1 MSRDLEQVWLDEGY
15 ELGELK
21 GFKGLSLEL
30 FADGY
35 VEMQRSIYEWRWYG
49 VNDLFESTTFLC

>member
-1 MSRDLEQVWLDEGY
+1 MSNHWNEEVMDRLGQVWLDEGY

-35 VEMQRSIYEWRWYG
+35 VEMQRSIYEK
-49 VNDLFESTTFLC
+49 V

>member
-35 VEMQRSIYEWRWYG
+35 VEMQRSIYEK
-49 VNDLFESTTFLC
+49 S

>member
-1 MSRDLEQVWLDEGY
+1 MDRLEQVWLDEGY

-35 VEMQRSIYEWRWYG
+35 VEMKET
-49 VNDLFESTTFLC
+49 VNEKG